1 MRSDI
6 LLLED
11 NALFR
16 GGLAALLRLQGWQVR
31 EAGDVPAAQRLL
43 AVKVPGILITD
54 VRVRPGQF
62 DEGIRLAGE
71 ARRQH
76 PELPV
81 LLLSHYIELTG
92 LQAVLDRRG
101 AGFGYLIKQRVSGP
115 GELTATIDR
124 VVNGELMLDS
134 MVVEKLLARREGQ
147 GLDELTCREREIL
160 AMMAEGLSNAAISQR
175 CFLSERTVESHVRSI
190 FGKLGLPPENAV
202 HRRVAAV
209 LQQLQSAPL

>member
-62 DEGIRLAGE
+62 DEGIRLA
-71 ARRQH
+71 ALH
-76 PELPV
+76 
-81 LLLSHYIELTG
+81 
-92 LQAVLDRRG
+92 
-101 AGFGYLIKQRVSGP
+101 
-115 GELTATIDR
+115 
-124 VVNGELMLDS
+124 
-134 MVVEKLLARREGQ
+134 
-147 GLDELTCREREIL
+147 EREWMRGRNPP
-160 AMMAEGLSNAAISQR
+160 ASRSDLSR
-175 CFLSERTVESHVRSI
+175 
-190 FGKLGLPPENAV
+190 
-202 HRRVAAV
+202 
-209 LQQLQSAPL
+209 